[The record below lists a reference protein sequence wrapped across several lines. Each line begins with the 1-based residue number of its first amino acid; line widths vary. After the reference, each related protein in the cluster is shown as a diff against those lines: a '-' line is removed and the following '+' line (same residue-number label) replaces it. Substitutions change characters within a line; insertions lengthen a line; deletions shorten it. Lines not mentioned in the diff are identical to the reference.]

1 MLRDETTARAE
12 RVGAEL
18 ATPGRSAS
26 DRATKRRADE
36 TYDDPDLV
44 RFYLD
49 EIGATPL
56 LSAAEEVELA
66 KRIEAGV
73 YAERLLH
80 EADAGGTKRRLSA
93 KRRHEL
99 ELAAQDGARAR
110 DHMIR
115 ANLRLVVSVAKKYS
129 GRDVPFLDVIQ
140 EGNLGLIRAVEKF
153 DYEKGFKFSTYA
165 MWWIRQAIQ
174 RGMAEQS
181 RTVRLPVHVV
191 EDLSRLGRAQRELR
205 LRLGREPSPEEVAA
219 EADRPLD
226 KVVELLK
233 VARQPVSLDT
243 PVGEDG
249 ETRVGDLIEDAD
261 ALVASELVE
270 FRGLADELRALVD
283 TLAPREALIVAM
295 RFGLYDGH
303 PRTLQEI
310 ANHLGL
316 TRERVRQLEKE
327 SLAALRDPERHR
339 ALLAWAG

>member
-1 MLRDETTARAE
+1 MPRDETTTRGE
-12 RVGAEL
+12 PVTR
-18 ATPGRSAS
+18 RR
-26 DRATKRRADE
+26 RATEGAVKRRASE
-36 TYDDPDLV
+36 TNEDPDLV

-56 LSAAEEVELA
+56 LTAEQEVEIA

-73 YAERLLH
+73 FAEQLLR
-80 EADAGGTKRRLSA
+80 EAAGSKRRLSE
-93 KRRHEL
+93 RRRREL
-99 ELAAQDGARAR
+99 EHAVRDGNLAKE
-110 DHMIR
+110 HMIR

-153 DYEKGFKFSTYA
+153 DYTKGFKFSTYA

-191 EDLSRLGRAQRELR
+191 EDLTRLGRVQRELR
-205 LRLGREPSPEEVAA
+205 LRLGREPSPEEIAA
-219 EADRPLD
+219 EADRPLE

-243 PVGEDG
+243 PVGDDG
-249 ETRVGDLIEDAD
+249 DTRVGDLIEDAD
-261 ALVASELVE
+261 ALVASDLVE

-327 SLAALRDPERHR
+327 SLAALRDPDRHQ